1 MIAHVMFAWTMILA
15 VCLLTSL
22 SSRSDRLFKREPQS
36 LGLASHPKVTIVVFA
51 RIVVHDSGESITE
64 SG

>member
-1 MIAHVMFAWTMILA
+1 MINA

-22 SSRSDRLFKREPQS
+22 PSRPDQLFKREPQS
-36 LGLASHPKVTIVVFA
+36 LELASHPKVTIVVFA
-51 RIVVHDSGESITE
+51 KIVVHDSCESITE

>member
-1 MIAHVMFAWTMILA
+1 MITHVMFAWTMINA
-15 VCLLTSL
+15 VRLLTSL
-22 SSRSDRLFKREPQS
+22 FSRSDQLFKREPQS

-51 RIVVHDSGESITE
+51 KIVVHDSCESITE